1 MADAGAEPRASA
13 SFALSYTCCNHT
25 TRADWKTGMKVSK
38 KHHDW
43 NLSNQVSPLDG
54 GRSSAEKSA
63 VAIVV
68 RKSVAEYPKRS
79 PQETGN
85 HMVKPLAS
93 TTNASG
99 SMTFT
104 T

>member
-1 MADAGAEPRASA
+1 
-13 SFALSYTCCNHT
+13 
-25 TRADWKTGMKVSK
+25 MKVSK

-54 GRSSAEKSA
+54 GRSSAVKSA

-68 RKSVAEYPKRS
+68 RQSVAENARRS
-79 PQETGN
+79 PQEIGS
-85 HMVKPLAS
+85 HMVKLLAS
-93 TTNASG
+93 TTNVSG
-99 SMTFT
+99 SIKFT